1 MKKVILLLVT
11 LFASINVF
19 AQTSADLQKIYDTEK
34 AFERFSSEKGINPA
48 FVEFLAPDGVMFFP
62 NPTNGREYWKSRPA
76 SPAFLSW
83 NPTFIDVSSN
93 GALGYSVGNS
103 VYRAQGRED
112 ANAVYGQYLS
122 IWQQQPDGNYRAVL
136 DVGISHAKPEK
147 IETEWKSPVDT
158 GKELN
163 AGKSSAADNV
173 NTFFE
178 MATRDGLNKAYKS
191 FAAEDVRALRENQFP
206 ITGKSSLLAETKKDK
221 SRISFA
227 KRSLFFGAAD
237 LAYITNSYTMT
248 KKNNSIEK
256 GNFVQIWKLRGGKW
270 VLVMDVFVPIP
281 LENK

>member
-1 MKKVILLLVT
+1 MKKVILLFVAA
-11 LFASINVF
+11 FASINIF

-34 AFERFSSEKGINPA
+34 AFERFSAEKGINPA

-76 SPAFLSW
+76 SPAVLTW

-93 GALGYSVGNS
+93 GALGYSIGNS
-103 VYRAQGRED
+103 VYRAQGKDD

-122 IWQQQPDGNYRAVL
+122 VWQRQPDGNYRAVL

-147 IETEWKSPVDT
+147 VETEWKSPPDT

-173 NTFFE
+173 NSFFE
-178 MATRDGLNKAYKS
+178 TATRDGLNKAYKS

-206 ITGKSSLLAETKKDK
+206 VTGKSNLLSATKKDK

-237 LAYITNSYTMT
+237 LAYITNSYTLT
-248 KKNNSIEK
+248 KKDNSIEK

-270 VLVMDVFVPIP
+270 VLVMDVFVPVP
-281 LENK
+281 EK